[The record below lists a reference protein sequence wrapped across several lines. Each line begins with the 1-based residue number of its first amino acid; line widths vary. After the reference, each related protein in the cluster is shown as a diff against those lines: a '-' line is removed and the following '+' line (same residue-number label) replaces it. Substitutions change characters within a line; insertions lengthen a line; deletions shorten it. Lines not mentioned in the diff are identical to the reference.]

1 MALVSV
7 SNGGGD
13 FLPIVKYD
21 ARAGRIF
28 RVDRDANG
36 STPVDITRIFKA
48 VFDFENVEVGH
59 ILFSAGGAPDFRM
72 VKHGAPLPP
81 KPTADYKTGVR
92 LRVKLSQDCG
102 GDVRELAGTSMA
114 FLTGINKAHD
124 DYTAGCAANP
134 GKLPVMVLTDTMAIE
149 SGGGAKKSTNYQP
162 TFKIGGWVPRPA
174 DLKPGSIQSAPTPQ
188 QEATRPASASAPA
201 DDNIPFDRAP
211 PPAAAVAADDFG

>member
-1 MALVSV
+1 MALVHV

-36 STPVDITRIFKA
+36 STPVDITRSFKA

-59 ILFSAGGAPDFRM
+59 ILFAAGGAPDFRM

-81 KPTADYKTGVR
+81 KPTPDYKTGVR

-124 DYTAGCAANP
+124 DYDAGRAANP

-149 SGGGAKKSTNYQP
+149 SGSGAKRSTNYQP

-174 DLKPGSIQSAPTPQ
+174 DLKAGDAPAAPAPQ
-188 QEATRPASASAPA
+188 QQAAE
-201 DDNIPFDRAP
+201 P
-211 PPAAAVAADDFG
+211 PPRTEEPAGADDFG